1 MAWLELTSDAFSK
14 DVSIESAVC
23 PPKMFLSI
31 LSLFEETCVSQPRW
45 PVVKVSSGSADPLD
59 SVFPS
64 DSAASPNNDDDV
76 PLEFFEADCFC
87 SLTNRHQ
94 LTDCTT
100 CCGPCVLMLLVFVLP
115 RPPGGC
121 MADRQAGGGPGGTR
135 LRRLI

>member
-1 MAWLELTSDAFSK
+1 MFRSMAWLELTSDAFSK

-64 DSAASPNNDDDV
+64 DSAPHQTTMMMFLWNFSRLIV
-76 PLEFFEADCFC
+76 FVH
-87 SLTNRHQ
+87 SLTDTN
-94 LTDCTT
+94 
-100 CCGPCVLMLLVFVLP
+100 
-115 RPPGGC
+115 
-121 MADRQAGGGPGGTR
+121 
-135 LRRLI
+135 